1 MSRRIGEHYTPEFES
16 YVEAKLK
23 SGSFSSASEVVRAG
37 LRLLGEHDAERT
49 ARLEALRQDM
59 RLGRAQ
65 LNRGEGRPG
74 AEVFKPL
81 RKKNKGR
88 GAK

>member
-1 MSRRIGEHYTPEFES
+1 MNVSLTPEFES
-16 YVEAKLK
+16 YVEGKLK

-37 LRLLGEHDAERT
+37 LRLLQEHDAEHT
-49 ARLEALRQDM
+49 ARLEALRQDV

-65 LNRGEGRPG
+65 LSRGEGTPG
-74 AEVFKPL
+74 AEVFKQL

-88 GAK
+88 SAK